1 MVRRDAA
8 QAPRKRMTRLLPP
21 DHPQRRLVTDE
32 LHARPFPPL
41 TAPSQAIQ
49 LAFKPL
55 DDRMRDVSAHRAHL
69 ARLIAHHGAPEAAP
83 DADHYYAAVGPVRIK
98 WERHT
103 EYVSY
108 TLFEDGPADAP
119 FSLPVERLAPA
130 DWLAEAPGALIS
142 AIRLHIERVGY
153 YEAAETAVRERFA
166 PYFVAESFAA
176 AHVAEGQATVFG
188 DFRIAEDGFM
198 RFGVLAGPK
207 PGERRLGRIVQRLIE
222 IENYRALS
230 MLALPVARRVNQR
243 LNAVETE
250 MAELIAG
257 IAAESAG
264 DHDTLTRITRLS
276 AALESL
282 AAETA
287 FRFAASNAYAALVEQ
302 RISVLQEERAAD
314 RQKLSE
320 FMARRFNPAMR
331 TVRATERRLAELT
344 ERASRT
350 VRLLGARV
358 NVAVETQNQQL
369 LASMNRRAEL
379 QLQLQ
384 RTVEGLSV
392 VAISYY
398 AVGLAGYVV
407 RPLVYPLGIDAN
419 LAMAVLAVPLIG
431 AVWLFVRRLRHE
443 LEKGEG

>member
-1 MVRRDAA
+1 
-8 QAPRKRMTRLLPP
+8 MTRTLPP

-32 LHARPFPPL
+32 LHARPFPQL

-49 LAFKPL
+49 LAFKGP
-55 DDRMRDVSAHRAHL
+55 DDRIGDIAAHRAHL
-69 ARLIAHHGAPEAAP
+69 ARLIVHHGAPPAAA
-83 DADHYYAAVGPVRIK
+83 DADHYYGAVGPVRIK

-108 TLFEDGPADAP
+108 TLFLDGAADAP
-119 FSLPVERLAPA
+119 FSLDVDRLAPD
-130 DWLAEAPGALIS
+130 DWLADAPGALIS
-142 AIRLHIERVGY
+142 AIRLHIERVAY

-176 AHVAEGQATVFG
+176 AHVAQGQATVFG

-230 MLALPVARRVNQR
+230 MLALPVSRRINHR
-243 LNAVETE
+243 MNAIEGE

-257 IAAESAG
+257 IAAETVN

-302 RISVLQEERAAD
+302 RIQVLQEERAAD
-314 RQKLSE
+314 RQTLSE

-331 TVRATERRLAELT
+331 TVRATERRLVELT
-344 ERASRT
+344 DRASRT

-398 AVGLAGYVV
+398 AVGLAGYIVK
-407 RPLVYPLGIDAN
+407 PLVYPLGIDGN
-419 LAMAVLAVPLIG
+419 LAMAAVAVPVIA

-443 LEKGEG
+443 IEKGEG

>member
-1 MVRRDAA
+1 
-8 QAPRKRMTRLLPP
+8 MTRLLPP

-32 LHARPFPPL
+32 LHARPFPQL

-55 DDRMRDVSAHRAHL
+55 DDRMRDVSAHRDHL
-69 ARLIAHHGAPEAAP
+69 AKLLEHHGAPPAGP
-83 DADHYYAAVGPVRIK
+83 DVDHYYAQVGPIRIK

-103 EYVSY
+103 EFVSY
-108 TLFEDGPADAP
+108 VLFEDGPSDAP
-119 FSLPVERLAPA
+119 FSLPVERLVPA
-130 DWLAEAPGALIS
+130 EWLAAAPGALIS
-142 AIRLHIERVGY
+142 AIRLHIERVAY
-153 YEAAETAVRERFA
+153 FEAAETAVRERLA
-166 PYFVAESFAA
+166 PYFTAESFAA

-222 IENYRALS
+222 IENYRVLS
-230 MLALPVARRVNQR
+230 MLALPMARRVNHR
-243 LNAVETE
+243 LNDIES
-250 MAELIAG
+250 ELADLISG
-257 IAAESAG
+257 IATESVNDA
-264 DHDTLTRITRLS
+264 DTLTRITRLS
-276 AALESL
+276 AALESI

-287 FRFAASNAYAALVEQ
+287 FRFAASNAYSALIEQ
-302 RISVLQEERAAD
+302 RIQVLREERAAD
-314 RQKLSE
+314 RQTLSE

-331 TVRATERRLAELT
+331 TCRATERRLSDLT

-407 RPLVYPLGIDAN
+407 KPLAYPLGIDGN
-419 LAMAVLAVPLIG
+419 FAMAAVAVPVIG
-431 AVWLFVRRLRHE
+431 AVWVFVRRLRHE